1 MNLVLIIFAAI
12 CFLGAALNQSWLGL
26 NLIGAGLFLWLL
38 SGAVGA
44 GGSWP
49 WQRSQ

>member
-1 MNLVLIIFAAI
+1 MNLVLLVVAAI

-26 NLIGAGLFLWLL
+26 NLIGAGLLLWLL
-38 SGAVGA
+38 SGAVGGA
-44 GGSWP
+44 GTWP